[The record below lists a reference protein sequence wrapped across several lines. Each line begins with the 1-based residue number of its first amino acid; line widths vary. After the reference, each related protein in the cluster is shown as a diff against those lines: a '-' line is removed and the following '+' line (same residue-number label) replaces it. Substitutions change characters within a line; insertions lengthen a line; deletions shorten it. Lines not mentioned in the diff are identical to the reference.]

1 MNNLGYNPGF
11 NQMTGDMQ
19 FQHHPSQQG
28 PHNQMQTYQNSGYK
42 NKRGKKKSLIL
53 DIRDGTNLTQ
63 NVTDPATGSTSNVLQ
78 GVSKTHLSA
87 ASEFNISLREPLI
100 IDKHS
105 EIYLDNLVTYNCN
118 LSDIHENSAFCL
130 KVNEFNIDTNVASI
144 DDTDENTIFNSIVLP
159 NENNDVNNYFGA
171 VVHKGRKFNYV
182 CDINPCTI
190 SSLSGRVTNLHGGS
204 AFHGVEKTEHA
215 FTYGL
220 VGITG
225 WGVTSGNLLSGTTIS
240 TLTVGGVNQYAG
252 TSDKGTVLVD
262 SQVGSGSIIFSS
274 SIQLNTSN
282 FDGETA
288 ITLSTYSL
296 TATSFLLRES
306 NGSRMVAEFT
316 IESFD

>member
-28 PHNQMQTYQNSGYK
+28 PQNQMQTYQNSGYK

-78 GVSKTHLSA
+78 GVSKTHLTA

-190 SSLSGRVTNLHGGS
+190 SSLSGRLTNLNGNP
-204 AFHGVEKTEHA
+204 AFHGITLNNDTH
-215 FTYGL
+215 TYAL

-225 WGVTSGNLLSGTTIS
+225 WGTTTGNLTANTSITILS
-240 TLTVGGVNQYAG
+240 VGGVDKYSSGG
-252 TSDKGTVLVD
+252 TGTILAD
-262 SQVGSGSIIFSS
+262 SQVGSSAIIFSS
-274 SIQLNTSN
+274 SIALTPGD
-282 FDGETA
+282 FDGATA
-288 ITLSTYSL
+288 VTLNTYSL
-296 TATSFLLRES
+296 TATSFFLRES
-306 NGSRMVAEFT
+306 NGCRMVAEFT